1 MGFRNWRWP
10 FLSPPGRPGGLCVRH
25 RVPSLVD
32 RLGRPFHA
40 FLFSHCACPPPPP
53 GEPLC
58 RNMFDNPHIPG
69 GGEFPSCPTFGQP
82 PSRLEARCPEARFAV
97 RKHGRKRSGSTLRKR
112 ARRARWS
119 RPPTPRPGLAP
130 YETPLRNLG
139 RRTKGQLDLIT
150 PGTGWATCLHHGSR
164 RVFAG
169 VIEDSG
175 LPVRESCENTGF
187 RGSRISY
194 IPCFCGC
201 SDRECRKTRGFG
213 HPRPVLPR

>member
-1 MGFRNWRWP
+1 MFFLTKFVAGLGWAVLAGLGFASVPQGVGRGGWGDTVLGFRNWRWP

-139 RRTKGQLDLIT
+139 RRTKGQ
-150 PGTGWATCLHHGSR
+150 
-164 RVFAG
+164 
-169 VIEDSG
+169 
-175 LPVRESCENTGF
+175 
-187 RGSRISY
+187 
-194 IPCFCGC
+194 
-201 SDRECRKTRGFG
+201 
-213 HPRPVLPR
+213 